1 MFLFKSKTVGDMG
14 EKEAVKFLKKNG
26 YKILET
32 NFKTKF
38 GEIDIIAKKDK
49 YICFVE
55 VKTRS
60 SAKYGEP
67 KEAVNFHKQKK
78 ILSVAKYYLAKQK
91 EDTLCRFDVIEVK
104 YNKENNKVT
113 EINHIKDAFWCN

>member
-1 MFLFKSKTVGDMG
+1 MFLFKSKNVGDMG
-14 EKEAVKFLKKNG
+14 EREAVKFLKKKG

-38 GEIDIIAKKDK
+38 GEIDIIAKKDE

-60 SAKYGEP
+60 TDEFGEP
-67 KEAVNFHKQKK
+67 REAVDNRKQHK
-78 ILSVAKYYLAKQK
+78 ITSVAKYYIMNH
-91 EDTLCRFDVIEVK
+91 DDVLCRFDVIEVR
-104 YNKENNKVT
+104 YNKETKKIT
-113 EINHIKDAFWCN
+113 EINHIEDAFWSK